1 MVSQTLAELGAPEQD
16 HEDFWGI
23 FGLKTFFIL
32 LKWLIFEVLQI
43 NSSTKKIN

>member
-1 MVSQTLAELGAPEQD
+1 MVSQTLAEPGALEPD

-23 FGLKTFFIL
+23 LCLKTFFIL
-32 LKWLIFEVLQI
+32 LKILFFEVLQI